1 MQLWILYQSSD
12 FYESFLQFFIV
23 KSRERKVYK
32 KLEPGSEDNI
42 YDADGDGVVTDAEL
56 ATTERLQALEIA
68 NEKADAQKNMCW
80 FALFG
85 MLLYPSGIVI
95 TSFLKL
101 DQAASILGDIASVYF
116 ISVSGLIAA
125 FFGFQSFKK

>member
-1 MQLWILYQSSD
+1 M
-12 FYESFLQFFIV
+12 
-23 KSRERKVYK
+23 
-32 KLEPGSEDNI
+32 
-42 YDADGDGVVTDAEL
+42 VTDAEL

-68 NEKADAQKNMCW
+68 NEKADAQKYVLVCFVW
-80 FALFG
+80 HV
-85 MLLYPSGIVI
+85 VI
-95 TSFLKL
+95 PKRYCDHILLKL

>member
-1 MQLWILYQSSD
+1 MNK
-12 FYESFLQFFIV
+12 E
-23 KSRERKVYK
+23 
-32 KLEPGSEDNI
+32 LEPDSKYNK
-42 YDADGDGVVTDAEL
+42 YDSDGDGIVTDEEL
-56 ATTERLQALEIA
+56 ATTEKLQALEIA

-85 MLLYPSGIVI
+85 MLLYPALIVI

-116 ISVSGLIAA
+116 VSTAGVIAD
-125 FFGFQSFKK
+125 FFGFQSFRK

>member
-1 MQLWILYQSSD
+1 MNK
-12 FYESFLQFFIV
+12 E
-23 KSRERKVYK
+23 
-32 KLEPGSEDNI
+32 LEPGSEYEK

-95 TSFLKL
+95 TSFLNL
-101 DQAASILGDIASVYF
+101 NSPQCLT
-116 ISVSGLIAA
+116 
-125 FFGFQSFKK
+125 